1 VNRVYHMKDF
11 HIFATNSI
19 SMNQIRVTKEFRF
32 ESAHALL
39 GYDGPCKN
47 VHGHSY
53 ELSVTVIGSPV
64 TDIASAK
71 LGMVMDF
78 GDLKRIIKKQIV
90 DPFDHALLLN
100 SALTRQELLEFG
112 EPFTNIVFLPYQPTS
127 ENFLLDFATRIR
139 ELLPSGI
146 KLHSMRLRETANS
159 YAEWFSEDNL

>member
-1 VNRVYHMKDF
+1 MNR
-11 HIFATNSI
+11 
-19 SMNQIRVTKEFRF
+19 IRVTKEFRF
-32 ESAHALL
+32 ESAHALM

-64 TDIASAK
+64 SDDASVK

-78 GDLKRIIKKQIV
+78 GDLKKIIKKQIV

-100 SALTRQELLEFG
+100 SKVSHEEILKFG
-112 EPFTNIVFLPYQPTS
+112 EPFTNVVLLPYQPTS
-127 ENFLLDFATRIR
+127 ENFLLDFARRIGD
-139 ELLPSGI
+139 LLPREV

-159 YAEWFSEDNL
+159 YAEWFAEDN

>member
-1 VNRVYHMKDF
+1 
-11 HIFATNSI
+11 
-19 SMNQIRVTKEFRF
+19 MNQIRVTKEFRF
-32 ESAHALL
+32 EAAHALM

-53 ELSVTVIGSPV
+53 ELSVTVIGSPISDRTSV
-64 TDIASAK
+64 K

-100 SALTRQELLEFG
+100 SEVPQQDLQKSG
-112 EPFTNIVFLPYQPTS
+112 EPFTNVVFLPYQPTS
-127 ENFLLDFATRIR
+127 ENFLLDFAKRIC
-139 ELLPSGI
+139 ELLPAGV

-159 YAEWFSEDNL
+159 YVEWFADDN

>member
-1 VNRVYHMKDF
+1 M
-11 HIFATNSI
+11 S
-19 SMNQIRVTKEFRF
+19 QIRVTKEFRF
-32 ESAHALL
+32 ESAHALM

-64 TDIASAK
+64 TDRASVK

-78 GDLKRIIKKQIV
+78 GDLKKIIKKQIV

-100 SALTRQELLEFG
+100 SEAPLQELQKIG
-112 EPFTNIVFLPYQPTS
+112 EPFTNIIYLPYQPTS
-127 ENFLLDFATRIR
+127 ENFLLDFAKRIG
-139 ELLPSGI
+139 ELLPAGV

-159 YAEWFSEDNL
+159 YAEWFAEDN